1 MFTYTGMFETR
12 GDWASAQMRYAD
24 GTSRYAGFGHLGEAP
39 GQLLL
44 KSEDDVIVTPG
55 CAGGGDATKGAVEK

>member
-1 MFTYTGMFETR
+1 
-12 GDWASAQMRYAD
+12 MRYAD